1 MTPLDRT
8 RLLAIEQEF
17 AQPWREVIAGFAADG
32 YNKAVTAGALDIP
45 ADSFYKMLARL
56 AEIGITFDWPC
67 PYKSWD
73 RPPKPHTERQIETA
87 RENLLRAQ
95 EAAREYWRTKPLG
108 TREGFEQVVKMRND
122 ECLTW
127 ARIAERLG
135 VDLSTVMR
143 ARKRYG
149 VPDPLGKTLQRNA
162 RKLINERNNAEIKR
176 KQHAG

>member
-8 RLLAIEQEF
+8 RLLAIDEEF
-17 AQPWREVIAGFAADG
+17 GQPWREVIAGFAADG
-32 YNKAVTAGALDIP
+32 NNKFVTAGALDIP
-45 ADSFYKMLARL
+45 ANSFYKLLQRL
-56 AEIGITFDWPC
+56 ASQGITFNWPC

-73 RPPKPHTERQIETA
+73 RPKIPPTERQIDQA
-87 RENLLRAQ
+87 RVNLKKAT
-95 EAAREYWRTKPLG
+95 EANREYWRKQPLG

>member
-8 RLLAIEQEF
+8 RLLAIEKEF
-17 AQPWREVIAGFAADG
+17 AQPWREVIDGFAADG
-32 YNKAVTAGALDIP
+32 YNKSVTAGALDIP
-45 ADSFYKMLARL
+45 ANSFYKMLQRL
-56 AEIGITFDWPC
+56 SADGITFDWPC

-73 RPPKPHTERQIETA
+73 RPKIPATSKQID
-87 RENLLRAQ
+87 
-95 EAAREYWRTKPLG
+95 AARANIKLAWEASMIHWRNQPLG

-149 VPDPLGKTLQRNA
+149 VMDPLGKTLQRNA
-162 RKLINERNNAEIKR
+162 RKLINKRNNASINR
-176 KQHAG
+176 KHAG